1 MSSVLLFVL
10 ATRYISCSEAEAN
23 VLSRYLV
30 EDECFKNSITEKF
43 SSLKRVDVYGD
54 QSQKIVRAFTLRNR
68 RDTSAFF
75 IFITLL
81 ALVVLTSG
89 LLAKYEVK
97 PFDTFT
103 KKEIDKMIVIGGAVG
118 PLYPLYT
125 FFRILEQKWL
135 LRRQRIAEKAKKN

>member
-1 MSSVLLFVL
+1 M
-10 ATRYISCSEAEAN
+10 
-23 VLSRYLV
+23 
-30 EDECFKNSITEKF
+30 
-43 SSLKRVDVYGD
+43 DVYGD

-103 KKEIDKMIVIGGAVG
+103 KKEIEKMIVIGGAVG